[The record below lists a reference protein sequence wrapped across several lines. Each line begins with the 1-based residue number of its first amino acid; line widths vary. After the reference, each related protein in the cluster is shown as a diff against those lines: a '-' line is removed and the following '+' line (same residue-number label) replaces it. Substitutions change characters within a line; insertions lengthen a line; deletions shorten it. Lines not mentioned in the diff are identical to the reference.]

1 MIDTQYVTADL
12 PAEVRQPPAPARPAP
27 DSLRHRLA
35 LFGVMLVSIFVNF
48 YNLGQHGFGNPF
60 YAAGVRSMAD
70 SWHNFFFASY
80 DPGGFVSLDK
90 PPFGFW
96 LQTASAR
103 IFGFNPL
110 STLLPQALA
119 GVLSVLVLYFL
130 VRRHFGSLAG
140 LLAGLAL
147 AVSPLSVATSRDATI
162 DSILVLTLLLGAWA
176 ILNAAE
182 QGKWRWLLL
191 SAALVGLA
199 FNIKTLEAY
208 LVIPAFGLLYLL
220 AAPRTIWMRVGQLA
234 VALVVLVAISLSWQV
249 TVDLTPASQRPYVG
263 SSQNNS
269 ELGLTFGYNGLQHLS
284 QSGASSGGGATGS
297 SSGQAPG
304 FGARALQW
312 LLGTLLVPI
321 ALLGPLGGQIAW
333 FLPAALLAIFAL
345 GKRHR
350 PRVQGEQHS
359 RLLWGVWLLT
369 LVAFFSI
376 SNDFSLYYMT
386 VLAPAICALFGI
398 GVVVMWQNYR
408 SGNGRGRLLF
418 AALLLSAL
426 EQICII
432 ALNPSWGVELIL
444 VIALVTV
451 LALLA
456 LLLHRRSI
464 PHLSAWCA
472 RALVPLVSLAVAAL
486 FLTPMLWSAL
496 PALQNRVTIV
506 PRAGPDQSSFFPST
520 YLLPRTTV
528 DARLV
533 GYLETRQGA
542 TPYLVATV
550 SATEADAFILATNRP
565 VMAMGGFAGTDPIL
579 TPAAVQRLVANR
591 TVRFFYL
598 DSTVARDGVA
608 AHDGVAARSF
618 PIATWVEQTCQ
629 LVPTDDWASSPQS
642 VDARD
647 GKGGVM
653 QLFDC
658 AAPR

>member
-1 MIDTQYVTADL
+1 MIDTQHVTAGL
-12 PAEVRQPPAPARPAP
+12 PAEVRQRPEGAGLAP
-27 DSLRHRLA
+27 DSPGQRLA

-90 PPFGFW
+90 PPVGFW
-96 LQTASAR
+96 LQTASAK
-103 IFGFNPL
+103 IFGFSPV

-147 AVSPLSVATSRDATI
+147 AVSPLSVATSRDSTI
-162 DSILVLTLLLGAWA
+162 DSTLVLTLLLSAWA
-176 ILNAAE
+176 LLNAVR
-182 QGKWRWLLL
+182 QGQWRWLLL
-191 SAALVGLA
+191 SAALVGLG

-234 VALVVLVAISLSWQV
+234 VALLVLVVISLSWQV

-284 QSGASSGGGATGS
+284 QSGASSGGP

-304 FGARALQW
+304 FGARVLQW

-321 ALLGPLGGQIAW
+321 ALFGPLGGQIAW
-333 FLPAALLAIFAL
+333 FLPAALLALFAL

-350 PRVQGEQHS
+350 PRVQGEQHA
-359 RLLWGVWLLT
+359 RLLWGMWLLT

-398 GVVVMWQNYR
+398 GIVVMWQNYR
-408 SGNGRGRLLF
+408 RGSGRGRLLF
-418 AALLLSAL
+418 ATLLLSAL
-426 EQICII
+426 EQMCII
-432 ALNPSWGVELIL
+432 VLNPSWGLGLIL
-444 VIALVTV
+444 VIALVTA

-456 LLLHRRSI
+456 LTLHRRSI
-464 PHLSAWCA
+464 PRLSAWCA

-486 FLTPMLWSAL
+486 FLTPALWSAI

-506 PRAGPDQSSFFPST
+506 PRAGPDQSSFFPNT

-533 GYLETRQGA
+533 GYLEARQGT

-550 SATEADAFILATNRP
+550 SGTDADALILATNRP
-565 VMAMGGFAGTDPIL
+565 VMSMGGFAGTDPIL
-579 TPAAVQRLVANR
+579 TPAAVQQLVANR

-608 AHDGVAARSF
+608 AHDGVAGRSF

-629 LVPTDDWASSPQS
+629 QVPTNEWASSPQS